1 MLLSIASRNR
11 QDLQISPVIRV
22 EIAAQTRDDS
32 DIEQKAQLRRQMY
45 ERIVR
50 GNALAEAEANAHRK
64 RRGQ

>member
-50 GNALAEAEANAHRK
+50 GNALAEAEEDAHRK